1 MRNYS
6 AIGKH
11 PEIRAKPPVR
21 LISPEVAVAVK
32 TNTKIDALVPWSP
45 DFVSGQPMYEPL
57 LPLIEQFSA
66 FTEWPELDTYQQLLD
81 AQPQS
86 IRLLSGQAL
95 KIVPQEG
102 KAHRFADHYAPR
114 IYMTG
119 EVQTRTQNWH
129 DFFQFLTWLI
139 FPRTKALINAIH
151 IPRARARL
159 EQGGDPG
166 RRSAVENMLSLFD
179 EGGAV
184 VLSSDASLLQLIHD
198 FRWKALFWQRR
209 KAAQETLQ
217 CITFGHAM
225 YEKGLR
231 PYLGMTAN
239 CILLGVE
246 PGFFDKAM
254 TERLAW
260 LDGQLA
266 TIFERGDRY
275 QKPKDLSPLPILGIP
290 GWDPNNRR
298 EAYYDN
304 TDYFRPGRKSC

>member
-1 MRNYS
+1 
-6 AIGKH
+6 
-11 PEIRAKPPVR
+11 
-21 LISPEVAVAVK
+21 LK

-45 DFVSGQPMYEPL
+45 DFAAGQPMYEPL
-57 LPLIEQFSA
+57 LPLIEPFAA
-66 FTEWPELDTYQQLLD
+66 FREWPGLDAYQQLLD
-81 AQPQS
+81 AQPQP

-114 IYMTG
+114 IYLTG
-119 EVQTRTQNWH
+119 EVQTRTCNWH
-129 DFFQFLTWLI
+129 DFFQFLTWFI
-139 FPRTKALINAIH
+139 FPRTKAVINAIH
-151 IPRARARL
+151 IPRAKARL

-166 RRSAVENMLSLFD
+166 RRSPLENMLSLFD

-184 VLSSDASLLQLIHD
+184 VLSSDTSLLQLIRA
-198 FRWKALFWQRR
+198 FQWKEQFWERR
-209 KAAQETLQ
+209 DEVTEKLQ

-239 CILLGVE
+239 AILLEVE
-246 PGFFDKAM
+246 TEFFDQTM

-266 TIFERGDRY
+266 ALFERGDRY
-275 QKPKDLSPLPILGIP
+275 QKPQDLSPFPILGMP
-290 GWDPNNRR
+290 GWDPNNGR

-304 TDYFRPGRKSC
+304 TDYFRPGRGAR